1 MTLDIQ
7 SENIFTLVNKQIL
20 NHLRYF
26 EKNIYW
32 NDSWQSRLK
41 QPAWSNLGFS
51 VTAVCLLL
59 SYFRILI
66 VKKFFFFAN
75 NRKLFVQGQQGRVF
89 RLSTMFIFQRHR
101 RFSHYEVWNLQ
112 PKWRNDWSHQNW
124 IFLRFGMVMLWSSNF
139 VSKSLFCHT
148 YVSARNLKE
157 NSFDNVSC
165 FSLKRWTRGFY
176 WNY

>member
-66 VKKFFFFAN
+66 VKKNFFLQTIVNYLSRDSRVGFLGYQPCSYFRDTEDLAITKFGIYNQSEEMIDPIKIEFFWD
-75 NRKLFVQGQQGRVF
+75 LEW
-89 RLSTMFIFQRHR
+89 LC
-101 RFSHYEVWNLQ
+101 YEVATL
-112 PKWRNDWSHQNW
+112 
-124 IFLRFGMVMLWSSNF
+124 
-139 VSKSLFCHT
+139 
-148 YVSARNLKE
+148 
-157 NSFDNVSC
+157 
-165 FSLKRWTRGFY
+165 
-176 WNY
+176 